1 MRYIRYSE
9 RRHKMPREKKNGK
22 HISLLLEQK
31 LYDDLGQY
39 CAETYLTKTAT
50 IEKALKQLFEEQK
63 KQKKKE

>member
-1 MRYIRYSE
+1 
-9 RRHKMPREKKNGK
+9 MPREKKNGK